1 MTDKEKIRAEIE
13 RLHELHRGGA
23 GDCYYRL
30 ALRTVLHYI
39 DSLQEEPISEDLE
52 KELARL
58 LKDCE
63 IDSEYIHQDF
73 LHIVANHFANWQK
86 QQMEAYR
93 IEHCK
98 SLTNEQAELED
109 NFVSS
114 HVEKNN
120 RIPTFIDAIEYGIE
134 YGKQQ
139 MMAKAVKGDITFDYY
154 GDDDKTY
161 GCIAH
166 DSFCLEDFGLEDR
179 DKVKVIVIKED

>member
-39 DSLQEEPISEDLE
+39 DSLQEEPISDDLG

-86 QQMEAYR
+86 LQMEAYR

-98 SLTNEQAELED
+98 SLTNKQAELED

-139 MMAKAVKGDITFDYY
+139 MMKDAVEVPIEEAVPFGSCKWKLCAKLWLDKGIK
-154 GDDDKTY
+154 GN
-161 GCIAH
+161 
-166 DSFCLEDFGLEDR
+166 
-179 DKVKVIVIKED
+179 KVKMIIIKED